1 MLVSLTTLAFAPL
14 VDRLGL
20 VVTMIVSLT
29 LAALR
34 TPDTR
39 WREYSYARSSCLREE
54 MVAHLREDAAR
65 SVELIKATDM
75 KRG

>member
-1 MLVSLTTLAFAPL
+1 
-14 VDRLGL
+14 
-20 VVTMIVSLT
+20 MIVSLT